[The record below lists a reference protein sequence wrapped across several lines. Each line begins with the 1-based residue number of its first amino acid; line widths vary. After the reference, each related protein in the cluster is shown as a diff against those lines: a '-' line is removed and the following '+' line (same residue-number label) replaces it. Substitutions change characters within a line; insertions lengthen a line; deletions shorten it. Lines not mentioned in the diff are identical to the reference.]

1 MEKVSQ
7 HVLDILSAGISGHTQ
22 DIVLMMIA
30 YEDEVDTVSI
40 EEIDAAYKKLE
51 TAILFY
57 CSHTMGP
64 DCILI
69 EELYTR
75 LQIPMQAYKRKDV
88 KKKTNIASSN
98 RSSFP
103 KGITAHVEEGEHM
116 YYVFKHDVLGRI
128 GRLFV
133 RYEGVNNLH
142 VEAEMEEDRG
152 NIVKERMLQRV
163 VEAFEQKSWMCVH
176 NWFGFI
182 FKNDLKQ
189 NGKSD
194 SCGESPFSILLFL
207 LR

>member
-75 LQIPMQAYKRKDV
+75 LQIPMRRIKGKMSKRK
-88 KKKTNIASSN
+88 
-98 RSSFP
+98 
-103 KGITAHVEEGEHM
+103 
-116 YYVFKHDVLGRI
+116 RI
-128 GRLFV
+128 
-133 RYEGVNNLH
+133 
-142 VEAEMEEDRG
+142 
-152 NIVKERMLQRV
+152 
-163 VEAFEQKSWMCVH
+163 
-176 NWFGFI
+176 
-182 FKNDLKQ
+182 
-189 NGKSD
+189 
-194 SCGESPFSILLFL
+194 
-207 LR
+207 

>member
-40 EEIDAAYKKLE
+40 EEIDALIKLE

-75 LQIPMQAYKRKDV
+75 LQIPMQRIKGKMSKRK
-88 KKKTNIASSN
+88 
-98 RSSFP
+98 
-103 KGITAHVEEGEHM
+103 
-116 YYVFKHDVLGRI
+116 RI
-128 GRLFV
+128 
-133 RYEGVNNLH
+133 
-142 VEAEMEEDRG
+142 
-152 NIVKERMLQRV
+152 
-163 VEAFEQKSWMCVH
+163 
-176 NWFGFI
+176 
-182 FKNDLKQ
+182 
-189 NGKSD
+189 
-194 SCGESPFSILLFL
+194 
-207 LR
+207 